1 MFANKTHQLAE
12 KALKEGKIEKAIAL
26 YTEALLETPD
36 HCDIISDRG
45 VAYLHL
51 NNKVKCF
58 EDLNRAIELQPN
70 YSFRFACRAYA
81 KNNFG
86 DIDGAIEDYTIAVEL
101 DPDDAIAHN
110 NLGLLLEQKG
120 YQSEAKERFALADQL
135 SQQEDNLLNVI
146 DEMETG
152 LPGTHNERSSSKK
165 EEEKELDSKWE
176 ATKKELKKIFT
187 SKKQFNEFMDFI
199 KNGFKTK

>member
-26 YTEALLETPD
+26 YTEALLENPD

>member
-12 KALKEGKIEKAIAL
+12 KALKEGEIEKAIAL

-58 EDLNRAIELQPN
+58 EDLNRAIQLQPN

-165 EEEKELDSKWE
+165 EEEKELVSKWE